1 MSPGGRYKSMN
12 RFEERSLTRAGQR
25 TTVLGFGAMEL
36 RGASHRLPRLLDEG
50 VAELLLNTVLDEGI
64 RFIDTSI
71 DYGESEG
78 LIGRFISHRRSEYLL
93 ASKVGCPLD
102 HQPDGPSNG
111 PLVHDYS
118 PANIRAGIEQSLSR
132 LRTDY
137 LDLAQV
143 HIGPSVTVLQRDDV
157 LGTLERAREEGKV
170 RAIGISSTLPD
181 LLDHIDLG
189 VFETFQIPYSALDR
203 SLENC
208 LPLINTTGAGVIVR
222 GGTARAARAKRTADS
237 RHASSADLAV
247 DDLLDGDNLQ
257 GFLLRFVM
265 TRAEV
270 STVIVGTA
278 SPEHVRENAKAAAR
292 GGLSEDVYAEAQR
305 RLDIAG
311 FRTSD
316 PRNKTF

>member
-1 MSPGGRYKSMN
+1 MI
-12 RFEERSLTRAGQR
+12 RFEERFLTSAGLFS
-25 TTVLGFGAMEL
+25 TVLGFGAMEL
-36 RGASHRLPRLLDEG
+36 RGASHRVPRLLDEG

-64 RFIDTSI
+64 GFIDTSI

-78 LIGRFISHRRSEYLL
+78 LIGRHISHRRSEYLL
-93 ASKVGCPLD
+93 ASKVGCPLN

-111 PLVHDYS
+111 PLIHDYS
-118 PANIRAGIEQSLSR
+118 PSNIRAGIEQSLSR

-137 LDLAQV
+137 LDLVQV
-143 HIGPSVTVLQRDDV
+143 HIGPSVAVLQRDDV

-170 RAIGISSTLPD
+170 RAIGISSTLPN

-189 VFETFQIPYSALDR
+189 VFETFQVPYSALDR
-203 SLENC
+203 DLEDC
-208 LPLINTTGAGVIVR
+208 LPLIRATGAGVIIR
-222 GGTARAARAKRTADS
+222 GGTARGPLAKRTPDS
-237 RHASSADLAV
+237 RADLRL
-247 DDLLDGDNLQ
+247 DDLFDGDDLQ

-292 GGLSEDVYAEAQR
+292 GGLAGDVYAEAQR

-311 FRTSD
+311 FRTLD
-316 PRNKTF
+316 PRK

>member
-1 MSPGGRYKSMN
+1 MI
-12 RFEERSLTRAGQR
+12 RFEERALTSAGLR
-25 TTVLGFGAMEL
+25 STVLGFGAMEL
-36 RGASHRLPRLLDEG
+36 RGAAHRVPRLLDEG
-50 VAELLLNTVLDEGI
+50 VAKLLLNTVLDEGI

-71 DYGESEG
+71 DYGDSEE
-78 LIGRFISHRRSEYLL
+78 LIGRHIGHRRSEYLL

-102 HQPDGPSNG
+102 HRPDGPTNG

-118 PANIRAGIEQSLSR
+118 PANIRAGIEQSLRR

-137 LDLAQV
+137 LDLAQI
-143 HIGPSVTVLQRDDV
+143 HIGPSLAVLQHEDV

-203 SLENC
+203 SLETC
-208 LPLINTTGAGVIVR
+208 LPLINATGAGVIVR
-222 GGTARAARAKRTADS
+222 GGTARAAQAKRTKDS
-237 RHASSADLAV
+237 LHAPPADLAL

-257 GFLLRFVM
+257 GFLLRFAM

-292 GGLSEDVYAEAQR
+292 GRLPEDVYAEALR
-305 RLDIAG
+305 RLDTAG
-311 FRTSD
+311 FRTSGQ
-316 PRNKTF
+316 RGQTLTTS

>member
-1 MSPGGRYKSMN
+1 MI
-12 RFEERSLTRAGQR
+12 RFEERPLTSTGQR
-25 TTVLGFGAMEL
+25 STVLGFGAMEL
-36 RGASHRLPRLLDEG
+36 RGASHRVPRLLDKG
-50 VAELLLNTVLDEGI
+50 VAEALLNTVLDEGI

-71 DYGESEG
+71 DYGESEE
-78 LIGRFISHRRSEYLL
+78 LIGRHISHRRSEYLL

-143 HIGPSVTVLQRDDV
+143 HIGPSVSVLQRDDV
-157 LGTLERAREEGKV
+157 LGTLEGAREEGKV

-189 VFETFQIPYSALDR
+189 VFETFQVPYSALDR
-203 SLENC
+203 SLEKY
-208 LPLINTTGAGVIVR
+208 LPLINASGAGVIVR
-222 GGTARAARAKRTADS
+222 GGTARTVQAKRTVDS
-237 RHASSADLAV
+237 RAASSADLAF
-247 DDLLDGDNLQ
+247 DDLLDGDDLQ

-265 TRAEV
+265 TRTEV
-270 STVIVGTA
+270 STVTVGTA
-278 SPEHVRENAKAAAR
+278 SPEHVRENAQAAAR
-292 GGLSEDVYAEAQR
+292 GSLAEDVYAEAKR
-305 RLDIAG
+305 RLNIAG

-316 PRNKTF
+316 PTDQGF

>member
-1 MSPGGRYKSMN
+1 MFSSGTSHSEVDLPSTCLRKPYD
-12 RFEERSLTRAGQR
+12 RS
-25 TTVLGFGAMEL
+25 
-36 RGASHRLPRLLDEG
+36 
-50 VAELLLNTVLDEGI
+50 I

-71 DYGESEG
+71 DYGESEA
-78 LIGRFISHRRSEYLL
+78 LIGRHIGHRRSEYLL

-102 HQPDGPSNG
+102 HKPEGPTDG

-143 HIGPSVTVLQRDDV
+143 HIGPSVGILQRDDV

-170 RAIGISSTLPD
+170 RAIGISSTLPN
-181 LLDHIDLG
+181 LSDHIDLG
-189 VFETFQIPYSALDR
+189 VFETFQISYSALDR
-203 SLENC
+203 SLENT
-208 LPLINTTGAGVIVR
+208 LPLINATGAGVIVR
-222 GGTARAARAKRTADS
+222 GGTARAALAKRTVDS
-237 RHASSADLAV
+237 QRASPDLFLN
-247 DDLLDGDNLQ
+247 DLLDGDSLE

-292 GGLSEDVYAEAQR
+292 GSLAVDVYAEARR
-305 RLDIAG
+305 RLEFAG
-311 FRTSD
+311 FHTSD
-316 PRNKTF
+316 SRDQAI

>member
-1 MSPGGRYKSMN
+1 MIRY
-12 RFEERSLTRAGQR
+12 EERFLTSSGLHS
-25 TTVLGFGAMEL
+25 TVLGFGAMEL
-36 RGASHRLPRLLDEG
+36 RGASHRVPRLLDEG

-64 RFIDTSI
+64 GFIDTSI

-78 LIGRFISHRRSEYLL
+78 LIGRYVGHRRSEYLL

-118 PANIRAGIEQSLSR
+118 PANVRAGIEQSLSR

-137 LDLAQV
+137 LDLVQV
-143 HIGPSVTVLQRDDV
+143 HIGPSVAVLQRDDV

-170 RAIGISSTLPD
+170 RAIGISSTLPN

-208 LPLINTTGAGVIVR
+208 LPLINATGAGVIVR
-222 GGTARAARAKRTADS
+222 GGTARAPLAKQTPDGR
-237 RHASSADLAV
+237 ADLRF
-247 DDLLDGDNLQ
+247 DDLFEGDDLQ
-257 GFLLRFVM
+257 GFLLRFAM
-265 TRAEV
+265 TRPEV

-292 GGLSEDVYAEAQR
+292 GSLAGDVYAEAQR

-311 FRTSD
+311 FRTSQLS
-316 PRNKTF
+316 KQTF

>member
-1 MSPGGRYKSMN
+1 MN
-12 RFEERSLTRAGQR
+12 CFEERPLTSSGLRS
-25 TTVLGFGAMEL
+25 TLLGFGAMEL
-36 RGASHRLPRLLDEG
+36 RGASHRVPRLLDAG

-71 DYGESEG
+71 DYGESER
-78 LIGRFISHRRSEYLL
+78 LIGRHIGHRRSEYLL

-102 HQPDGPSNG
+102 HQPNGPTNG

-143 HIGPSVTVLQRDDV
+143 HIGPSVEVLQRYDV
-157 LGTLERAREEGKV
+157 LGTLERARKEGKV

-181 LLDHIDLG
+181 LPDHIDLD
-189 VFETFQIPYSALDR
+189 VFETFQVPYSALDR

-208 LPLINTTGAGVIVR
+208 LPLINATGAGVIVR
-222 GGTARAARAKRTADS
+222 GGTARAAQAKRTVDS
-237 RHASSADLAV
+237 RDVTPADLAL

-265 TRAEV
+265 SRTEV

-292 GGLSEDVYAEAQR
+292 GVLPEDVYAEARR

-311 FRTSD
+311 FRSSD
-316 PRNKTF
+316 PRNQTF

>member
-1 MSPGGRYKSMN
+1 MTRY
-12 RFEERSLTRAGQR
+12 EERFLTSSGLLS
-25 TTVLGFGAMEL
+25 TVLGFGAMEL
-36 RGASHRLPRLLDEG
+36 RGASHRVPRLLDEG

-64 RFIDTSI
+64 GFIDTSI

-78 LIGRFISHRRSEYLL
+78 LIGRYIGHRRSEYLL

-102 HQPDGPSNG
+102 HQPDAPSNG

-118 PANIRAGIEQSLSR
+118 PTNIRAGIEQSLSR

-137 LDLAQV
+137 VDLVQV
-143 HIGPSVTVLQRDDV
+143 HIGPSVAVLQRDDV

-170 RAIGISSTLPD
+170 RAIGISSTLPN

-189 VFETFQIPYSALDR
+189 VFETFQVPYSALDR

-208 LPLINTTGAGVIVR
+208 LPLINSTGAGVIVR
-222 GGTARAARAKRTADS
+222 GGTARAPLAKQTPDS
-237 RHASSADLAV
+237 RADLRL
-247 DDLLDGDNLQ
+247 DDLFDGDDLQ

-292 GGLSEDVYAEAQR
+292 GGLAGDVYAEAQR

-311 FRTSD
+311 FPTS
-316 PRNKTF
+316 PLSKQTF

>member
-1 MSPGGRYKSMN
+1 MI
-12 RFEERSLTRAGQR
+12 RFEERPLTSSGQR

-36 RGASHRLPRLLDEG
+36 RGASHRVPRLIDEG
-50 VAELLLNTVLDEGI
+50 VGELLLNTVLDEGI

-71 DYGESEG
+71 DYGESEE
-78 LIGRFISHRRSEYLL
+78 LIGRYIGHRRSEYLL

-102 HQPDGPSNG
+102 HQPDAPSNG

-143 HIGPSVTVLQRDDV
+143 HIGPSVAVLQRDDV
-157 LGTLERAREEGKV
+157 LGTLELAREEGKV
-170 RAIGISSTLPD
+170 RAIGISSTLPE

-189 VFETFQIPYSALDR
+189 VFETFQIQYSALDR
-203 SLENC
+203 SLETC
-208 LPLINTTGAGVIVR
+208 LPTINATGAGVIVR
-222 GGTARAARAKRTADS
+222 GGTARAARAKWEVDS
-237 RHASSADLAV
+237 PHASPTNLAL

-265 TRAEV
+265 TRTEV

-292 GGLSEDVYAEAQR
+292 GGLAEDVYAEAQR
-305 RLDIAG
+305 RLDLAG
-311 FRTSD
+311 FRSSD
-316 PRNKTF
+316 PRDQAL

>member
-1 MSPGGRYKSMN
+1 MN
-12 RFEERSLTRAGQR
+12 RFQERPLTRSGLHS
-25 TTVLGFGAMEL
+25 TVLGFGAMEL
-36 RGASHRLPRLLDEG
+36 RGGSHRLPRMLDEG
-50 VAELLLNTVLDEGI
+50 VAQVLLNTVLDEGI
-64 RFIDTSI
+64 EFIDTSI

-78 LIGRFISHRRSEYLL
+78 LIGRFIGHRRSEYLL

-118 PANIRAGIEQSLSR
+118 PSNIRAGIEQSLQR

-143 HIGPSVTVLQRDDV
+143 HIGPSLAVLQRDDV
-157 LGTLERAREEGKV
+157 LGTLERARDEGKV
-170 RAIGISSTLPD
+170 RAIGISSTLPE

-189 VFETFQIPYSALDR
+189 VFETFQVPYSALDR
-203 SLENC
+203 SLEGC
-208 LPLINTTGAGVIVR
+208 LPLINATGAGVIVR
-222 GGTARAARAKRTADS
+222 GGTARGAWSKRTLGS
-237 RHASSADLAV
+237 RADLNF
-247 DDLLDGDNLQ
+247 DDLFDGDNLQ

-265 TRAEV
+265 TRKEV

-278 SPEHVRENAKAAAR
+278 SPAHVRENAKAAAR
-292 GGLSEDVYAEAQR
+292 GPLAEDIYAEAQR

-311 FRTSD
+311 FRASE
-316 PRNKTF
+316 PRGETI